1 MIVSQLPN
9 KKIKDRREKLTE
21 NVKLYQAAES
31 DIEEITGL
39 YEQAK
44 GSKFCTWDEHY
55 PNTEIARGDLE
66 RDALFCMKTETG
78 EIVGA
83 ISIDDDKEVE
93 NLKCWSK
100 TLKPSVEIARL
111 VVKTEWQ
118 NKKIAPKMLKELLK
132 IIADRGI
139 KGAHYLV
146 DKNHKKALAAYKSL
160 NFIKV
165 GESTLYDGNS
175 MKGKNLSIMAMIAA
189 VFCSC
194 GQQPAQERGPRPG
207 EIGGSCVVKQN

>member
-1 MIVSQLPN
+1 MIVSQIPN

-44 GSKFCTWDEHY
+44 GSKFCTWDENY
-55 PNTEIARGDLE
+55 PNTEITRGDLE
-66 RDALFCMKTETG
+66 RAALFCMKTETG

-93 NLKCWSK
+93 KLKCWSK

-118 NKKIAPKMLKELLK
+118 NKKIAPKMIEELLK

-160 NFIKV
+160 NFTRV
-165 GESTLYDGNS
+165 GESTLYDGNWW
-175 MKGKNLSIMAMIAA
+175 
-189 VFCSC
+189 CY
-194 GQQPAQERGPRPG
+194 ER
-207 EIGGSCVVKQN
+207 EI

>member
-1 MIVSQLPN
+1 MIVSQIPN

-21 NVKLYQAAES
+21 NVKLYQAAAS
-31 DIEEITGL
+31 DIEEITAL

-55 PNTEIARGDLE
+55 PNTEITRGDLE

-93 NLKCWSK
+93 NLECWSK

-111 VVKTEWQ
+111 VVRTPENNSGQ
-118 NKKIAPKMLKELLK
+118 
-132 IIADRGI
+132 R
-139 KGAHYLV
+139 
-146 DKNHKKALAAYKSL
+146 DKRCSLPRRQKSQKSTCRLQKSKLYKSRRKHAL
-160 NFIKV
+160 
-165 GESTLYDGNS
+165 
-175 MKGKNLSIMAMIAA
+175 
-189 VFCSC
+189 
-194 GQQPAQERGPRPG
+194 
-207 EIGGSCVVKQN
+207 

>member
-21 NVKLYQAAES
+21 NVKLYQAAAS

-44 GSKFCTWDEHY
+44 GSKFCT
-55 PNTEIARGDLE
+55 

-165 GESTLYDGNS
+165 GESTLYDGNWW
-175 MKGKNLSIMAMIAA
+175 
-189 VFCSC
+189 CY
-194 GQQPAQERGPRPG
+194 ER
-207 EIGGSCVVKQN
+207 EI

>member
-55 PNTEIARGDLE
+55 PNTEITWGDLE

-165 GESTLYDGNS
+165 GESTLYYGNWW
-175 MKGKNLSIMAMIAA
+175 
-189 VFCSC
+189 CY
-194 GQQPAQERGPRPG
+194 ER
-207 EIGGSCVVKQN
+207 EI